1 MFDSVLSSNGPC
13 QALSVVIFDLLS
25 LNTLGPPGAVTCPC
39 VPWEHLLRRAT
50 DKIHCA
56 ANMTSRLYLT
66 SNTLSHTSS
75 NSGEVLSFCCL
86 SEAYD
91 CTVHTADRATSVFLC
106 QTVGYKS
113 WDICHIWQ
121 CRLGNQSHHVLTSSL
136 TGKNQMAP
144 QICPICQSWP
154 ILVAC

>member
-1 MFDSVLSSNGPC
+1 MDTKDLFVLSSVCLTQFLSNGPC

-106 QTVGYKS
+106 QTVGLNLETFVTFDS
-113 WDICHIWQ
+113 VDWAINHI
-121 CRLGNQSHHVLTSSL
+121 
-136 TGKNQMAP
+136 MF
-144 QICPICQSWP
+144 
-154 ILVAC
+154 